1 MAYLITRRDGLKL
14 SAAAAAMLALVEE
27 ARAQQIPTQPAAP
40 PRLPIESGASLR
52 VIRPARFVEPDETFF
67 RANAERF
74 SQQFNVPVRVD
85 FVGWEDIRPQT
96 AVLANTGTGPDV
108 VIGWSDD
115 PHIYADRLLDMSDVA
130 EYLGKK
136 YGGWQFLAEKYGKRH
151 GTNNWIGIPLGGS
164 TGPIIYRISAVREAG
179 FDKIPDDHAQFLRL
193 CQRLKE
199 IGKPAGFAL
208 GNAVGDGNGTAN
220 WLTWSHNS
228 YLTDEQGRVAINQ
241 PATIQALE
249 YLQKLYPTFVPGTL
263 SWLDPSNNR
272 AYAAEECW
280 LTPNGVSLYF
290 ALKNDPRTRHIA
302 EDSDHA
308 NLPRGLAPD
317 APQSATI
324 INAMVFRSARFPNA
338 AKAFIQFMM
347 EAEQYNPWLTA
358 CLGYWS
364 HPLKAYDA
372 SAVWTSDPKIALYRR
387 GLDYRYWSGYKGPIT
402 AATGTAASEYVLVQM
417 YASVAGGQAT
427 PQQAVAEAERR
438 ARRIF
443 R

>member
-14 SAAAAAMLALVEE
+14 TAASAATLALVEE
-27 ARAQQIPTQPAAP
+27 ARAQQIPTQPAEP

-67 RANAERF
+67 RANAEKF
-74 SQQFNVPVRVD
+74 SRQFNVPVRVD

-115 PHIYADRLLDMSDVA
+115 PHIYADRLLDLSDVA

-164 TGPIIYRISAVREAG
+164 TGPIVYRISAVKEAG
-179 FDKIPDDHAQFLRL
+179 FDKIPDNHEDFLRL

-263 SWLDPSNNR
+263 SWLDPTNNR
-272 AYAAEECW
+272 AYAAQECW

-290 ALKNDPRTRHIA
+290 ALKNDPNTRHIA

-308 NLPRGLAPD
+308 NMPRGLAPD
-317 APQSATI
+317 APQTATI

-364 HPLKAYDA
+364 HPLKAYDN
-372 SAVWTSDPKIALYRR
+372 SAVWDSDPKIAVYRR

-402 AATGTAASEYVLVQM
+402 AATGTAASEYILIQM

>member
-14 SAAAAAMLALVEE
+14 TAASAATLALVEE
-27 ARAQQIPTQPAAP
+27 ARAQQIPTQPAEP

-67 RANAERF
+67 RANAEKF
-74 SQQFNVPVRVD
+74 SRQFNVPVRVD

-164 TGPIIYRISAVREAG
+164 TGPIVYRISAVKEAG
-179 FDKIPDDHAQFLRL
+179 FDKIPDSHEDFLRL

-228 YLTDEQGRVAINQ
+228 FLTDEQGRVAINQ

-263 SWLDPSNNR
+263 SWLDPTNNR
-272 AYAAEECW
+272 AYAAQECW

-290 ALKNDPRTRHIA
+290 ALKNDPNTRHIA

-308 NLPRGLAPD
+308 NMPRGLAPD
-317 APQSATI
+317 APQTATI

-364 HPLKAYDA
+364 HPLKAYDN
-372 SAVWTSDPKIALYRR
+372 SAVWDSDPKIAVYRR

>member
-1 MAYLITRRDGLKL
+1 MVHIITRRGALAL
-14 SAAAAAMLALVEE
+14 GASAAVVAAMREQAS
-27 ARAQQIPTQPAAP
+27 AQQIPTQPAEA

-67 RANAERF
+67 RANAEKF
-74 SQQFNVPVRVD
+74 SKEFNVPVRVD

-115 PHIYADRLLDMSDVA
+115 PHIYADKLHDMSDVA

-151 GTNNWIGIPLGGS
+151 RTNNWISIPLGGS
-164 TGPIIYRISAVREAG
+164 TGPLVYRISAVKEAG
-179 FDKIPDDHAQFLRL
+179 FDKIPEDHAGFLQL
-193 CQRLKE
+193 CKRLKE

-220 WLTWSHNS
+220 WLTWSFNS
-228 YLTDEQGRVAINQ
+228 FLTDEDGKVAINQ

-249 YLQKLYPTFVPGTL
+249 YLKELYPTFVEGTL
-263 SWLDPSNNR
+263 SWLDPTNNR
-272 AYAAEECW
+272 AYAAQQCW

-290 ALKNDPRTRHIA
+290 ALKNDPNTRAIA
-302 EDSDHA
+302 EDTDHA

-324 INAMVFRSARFPNA
+324 INAMVFKSVRYPNA
-338 AKAFIQFMM
+338 AKAFVQFMM

-364 HPLKAYDA
+364 HPLKAYDS

-417 YASVAGGQAT
+417 YASVAAGQAT
-427 PQQAVAEAERR
+427 PQEAVREAERR

>member
-14 SAAAAAMLALVEE
+14 SAASAATLALVEE
-27 ARAQQIPTQPAAP
+27 ARAQEIPTQPAQAP
-40 PRLPIESGASLR
+40 NLPIESGASLR

-67 RANAERF
+67 RANAEKF
-74 SQQFNVPVRVD
+74 SRQFNVPVRVD

-115 PHIYADRLLDMSDVA
+115 PHIYADRLADMSDIA

-151 GTNNWIGIPLGGS
+151 GTNNWISIPLGGS
-164 TGPIIYRISAVREAG
+164 TGPIIYRISAIKEAG
-179 FDKIPDDHAQFLRL
+179 FDKIPEDHAGFLQL
-193 CQRLKE
+193 CKRLKE
-199 IGKPAGFAL
+199 INKPAGFAL

-228 YLTDEQGRVAINQ
+228 YLTDEQGQVAINQ
-241 PATIQALE
+241 PATMRALE
-249 YLQKLYPTFVPGTL
+249 YLKELYPTFVPGTL
-263 SWLDPSNNR
+263 SWLDPTNNR
-272 AYAAEECW
+272 AYAAQECW

-290 ALKNDPRTRHIA
+290 ALKNDPNTRHIA

-324 INAMVFRSARFPNA
+324 INAMVFKSARYPNA

-364 HPLKAYDA
+364 HPLKAYDN

-402 AATGTAASEYVLVQM
+402 AATGTAASEYILIQM

-427 PQQAVAEAERR
+427 PEQAVREAERR

>member
-14 SAAAAAMLALVEE
+14 GAAAAATLALVEE
-27 ARAQQIPTQPAAP
+27 ARAQQIPTQPAEP

-52 VIRPARFVEPDETFF
+52 VIRPARFVEPDETYF

-74 SQQFNVPVRVD
+74 SQRFNVPVRVD

-115 PHIYADRLLDMSDVA
+115 PHIYADRLIDMSDVA

-151 GTNNWIGIPLGGS
+151 GTNNWISIPLGGS
-164 TGPIIYRISAVREAG
+164 TGPIIYRISAVKEAG
-179 FDKIPDDHAQFLRL
+179 FDKIPDDHAGFLRL

-263 SWLDPSNNR
+263 SWLDPTNNR
-272 AYAAEECW
+272 AYAAQECW

-290 ALKNDPRTRHIA
+290 ALKNDPKTRHIA

-324 INAMVFRSARFPNA
+324 INAMVFKSARYPNA

-372 SAVWTSDPKIALYRR
+372 SAVWDSDPKIAVYRR

-402 AATGTAASEYVLVQM
+402 AATGTAASEYILIQM

-427 PQQAVAEAERR
+427 PEQAVREAERR

>member
-1 MAYLITRRDGLKL
+1 MVHIITRRGALAL
-14 SAAAAAMLALVEE
+14 GAGAAAMMALREE
-27 ARAQQIPTQPAAP
+27 AAAQQIPTQPADP

-52 VIRPARFVEPDETFF
+52 VIRPARFVAPDEEFF
-67 RANAERF
+67 RANTEKF
-74 SQQFNVPVRVD
+74 SKQFNVPVRVD

-115 PHIYADRLLDMSDVA
+115 PHIYADKLHDLSDVA

-151 GTNNWIGIPLGGS
+151 RTNNWIAIPLGGS
-164 TGPIIYRISAVREAG
+164 TGPLVYRISAVKEAG
-179 FDKIPDDHAQFLRL
+179 FDKIPEDHAGFLQL
-193 CQRLKE
+193 CKRMKE

-220 WLTWSHNS
+220 WLTWSFNS
-228 YLTDEQGRVAINQ
+228 FLTDEDGKVAINQ
-241 PATIQALE
+241 PATIRALE
-249 YLQKLYPTFVPGTL
+249 YLKELYPTFVPGTL
-263 SWLDPSNNR
+263 SWLDPTNNR
-272 AYAAEECW
+272 AYAAQECW
-280 LTPNGVSLYF
+280 MTPNGVSLYF
-290 ALKNDPRTRHIA
+290 ALKNDPNTRHIA
-302 EDSDHA
+302 EDTDHA

-324 INAMVFRSARFPNA
+324 INAMVFKSVRYPNA
-338 AKAFIQFMM
+338 AKAYIQFMM

-402 AATGTAASEYVLVQM
+402 AASGTAASEYVLVQM
-417 YASVAGGQAT
+417 YASVAAGQAT
-427 PQQAVAEAERR
+427 PQQAVQEAERR

>member
-14 SAAAAAMLALVEE
+14 AAASAATLALVEE
-27 ARAQQIPTQPAAP
+27 ARAQQIPTQPAEP

-67 RANAERF
+67 RANAEKF
-74 SQQFNVPVRVD
+74 SRQFNVPVRVD

-115 PHIYADRLLDMSDVA
+115 PHIYADRLLDLSDVA

-164 TGPIIYRISAVREAG
+164 TGPIVYRISAVKEAG
-179 FDKIPDDHAQFLRL
+179 FDKIPDSHEDFLRL

-263 SWLDPSNNR
+263 SWLDPTNNR
-272 AYAAEECW
+272 AYAAQECW

-290 ALKNDPRTRHIA
+290 ALKNDPNTRHIA

-308 NLPRGLAPD
+308 NMPRGLAPD
-317 APQSATI
+317 APQTATI

-364 HPLKAYDA
+364 HPLKAYDN
-372 SAVWTSDPKIALYRR
+372 SAVWDSDPKIAVYRR

-402 AATGTAASEYVLVQM
+402 AATGTAASEYILIQM

>member
-14 SAAAAAMLALVEE
+14 AAASAATLALVEE
-27 ARAQQIPTQPAAP
+27 ARAQQIPTQPAEP

-67 RANAERF
+67 RANAEKF
-74 SQQFNVPVRVD
+74 SRQFNVPVRVD

-115 PHIYADRLLDMSDVA
+115 PHIYADRLLDLSDVA

-164 TGPIIYRISAVREAG
+164 TGPIVYRISAVKEAG
-179 FDKIPDDHAQFLRL
+179 FDKIPDSHEDFLRL

-228 YLTDEQGRVAINQ
+228 FLTDEQGRVAINQ

-263 SWLDPSNNR
+263 SWLDPTNNR
-272 AYAAEECW
+272 AYAAQECW

-290 ALKNDPRTRHIA
+290 ALKNDPNTRHIA

-308 NLPRGLAPD
+308 NMPRGLAPD
-317 APQSATI
+317 APQTATI

-364 HPLKAYDA
+364 HPLKAYDN
-372 SAVWTSDPKIALYRR
+372 SAVWDSDPKIAVYRR

-402 AATGTAASEYVLVQM
+402 AATGTAASEYILIQM